1 VAFAW
6 ALFELANI
14 AWPREYVVAPG
25 APWWQLYAVPLVLGS
40 ILGITTLHILINN
53 NRQEDEKDDSK
64 SIAADVKQ
72 V

>member
-1 VAFAW
+1 
-6 ALFELANI
+6 
-14 AWPREYVVAPG
+14 VAPG